1 MDKDGEEEGEG
12 EMNAESSMD
21 AYTLTYVN
29 RYQQEF
35 AVCLRE
41 HKPGLCDNLDVV
53 GMGERWEG
61 DSRGRG
67 YMYNYGYFI
76 WGRQR
81 HPTPVLLPGKSHG
94 RRSLVGCSPWGH

>member
-1 MDKDGEEEGEG
+1 MDKGGGEEGEG
-12 EMNAESSMD
+12 ERNAESSLD

-94 RRSLVGCSPWGH
+94 WRSLMGCSPWGR